1 MKKIIIISALLLISN
16 QCFSQE
22 FSGYFFDTN
31 GSVRL
36 GSYSSGSCSIDRCV
50 SCGSITNDD
59 CKGNNV
65 LKEYA
70 NNGDT
75 LKTYGSCSSSGSGGT
90 TLICCD
96 NYWVGGFSCTA
107 CAGSTGYSDVSGQ
120 NYQSETYGGTC
131 SGASCSNKSG
141 TCSGRSVRYRCKSGY
156 YGTGTSCTQCPES
169 SDIFTN
175 SAKTIKARGTNT
187 AGSNETLGTCQLP
200 VGTYYDATGTVDIS
214 AGCSAS

>member
-1 MKKIIIISALLLISN
+1 MKKIVILAALLLFSSE
-16 QCFSQE
+16 CFGKYIE
-22 FSGYFFDTN
+22 GYFFQGYQN
-31 GSVRL
+31 IFG
-36 GSYSSGSCSIDRCV
+36 
-50 SCGSITNDD
+50 
-59 CKGNNV
+59 GNNDV
-65 LKEYA
+65 TSCTVDTCITCNGYGKKNCEYFGSPTIITA
-70 NNGDT
+70 ETGDVIPVGDCRGPGVGT
-75 LKTYGSCSSSGSGGT
+75 LTCCYDEFYYELPCVA
-90 TLICCD
+90 CD
-96 NYWVGGFSCTA
+96 NT
-107 CAGSTGYSDVSGQ
+107 TGYSDVAGQ

-175 SAKTIKARGTNT
+175 SARTTKARGTNT

-200 VGTYYDATGTVDIS
+200 AGTYYDATGTVDIS